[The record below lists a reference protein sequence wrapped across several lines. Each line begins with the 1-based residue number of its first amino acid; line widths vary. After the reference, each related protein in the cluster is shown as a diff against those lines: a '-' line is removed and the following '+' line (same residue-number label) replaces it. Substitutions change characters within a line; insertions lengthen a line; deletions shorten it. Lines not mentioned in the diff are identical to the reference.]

1 MMRWQFICSARYA
14 CAIPDK
20 DKPSVILTG
29 GGFDEEAGHRVSRY
43 NIHGFVKDLPQLTVS
58 RMDHGCGSY
67 RRDDGTQV
75 NTLFC
80 VFLF

>member
-1 MMRWQFICSARYA
+1 M
-14 CAIPDK
+14 

-29 GGFDEEAGHRVSRY
+29 GGFDEEAGKRVSRY

-75 NTLFC
+75 NKLCCVLLF
-80 VFLF
+80 